1 MKPVEV
7 CFSPGIIFAANLY
20 LFALSVIIA
29 KLLPFVILKPVFFIN
44 LICAEASNK
53 HCCYHFNLFIY
64 LFIYY
69 FRHRNS
75 QSTIQRLMA
84 AGAGIRVKKIPEV
97 T

>member
-1 MKPVEV
+1 M
-7 CFSPGIIFAANLY
+7 CFSPCISFAALLY
-20 LFALSVIIA
+20 LFALSLIIT

-44 LICAEASNK
+44 LICAEA
-53 HCCYHFNLFIY
+53 FISIVVISFY
-64 LFIYY
+64 LFIY

-84 AGAGIRVKKIPEV
+84 AGAEIRVKKIPEV